1 MRLLKK
7 IAILVICF
15 AAFLGLGSFSSRA
28 AEDTSDDKLVSDYGI
43 PETVL
48 QVICDNSYL
57 ANGAKL
63 SSVASPQTLTLGD
76 IKNLQVLSVATR
88 KLNEDGSYT
97 SSTNPI
103 VAEWV
108 SDSLN
113 QSLELWKSA
122 QNGGAITETT
132 MGNTL
137 TDFIFIQNLSQAWNN
152 TTNTP
157 EYLLTNGIKLDNG
170 TFVALPKLNALL
182 AIAGITG
189 ENLIQRSILTTID
202 FTGVLS
208 EIKITNE
215 EVSGLRTK
223 FLALLRTKKL
233 LNLTTLSLGSNQIG
247 LDFVKD
253 KNSSYI
259 LANSILNSSSIRNLD
274 LTDNE
279 IQEVDFWLLKNIS
292 GSLNKLDLS
301 NNKITKIDY
310 SNGNYFDQILEEV
323 SGASNINITGNAKID
338 FTDENVRFV
347 LISAVNSKGQNVS
360 MDDSIA
366 NKVILAGLDKYT
378 NGLTAEGLLTIV
390 DQMTADTFTKV
401 IASDSRSDGNATSLV
416 SKEVLETLINQP
428 TENNIIAQLKNN
440 GEQGVLDQMQ
450 ALAEKVGM
458 GDELKKFTDAVQPS
472 DQNAI
477 ALSSS
482 TFDFGQTTIEDIQ
495 DPGYSI
501 NSTVANFQLSGKVI
515 QGYSLKVFA
524 SPWVNSSDASMS
536 LSPIFT
542 FSLANAEDGKI
553 SSVELNSAT
562 NNSNPVELLNNSD
575 SAPKAFSYSL
585 GDSGRVKLSNIDKNA
600 QPGTYQGTIT
610 WEISTDTSNA
620 Q

>member
-1 MRLLKK
+1 MRALKK
-7 IAILVICF
+7 IAILIICF
-15 AAFLGLGSFSSRA
+15 VVFLGLGSFSSRA
-28 AEDTSDDKLVSDYGI
+28 AEDSFDDKLVSDYGI

-57 ANGAKL
+57 ANGARL

-76 IKNLQVLSVATR
+76 IKNLQVFSVATR

-97 SSTNPI
+97 SSRNPI

-113 QSLELWKSA
+113 QSLELWNSA
-122 QNGGAITETT
+122 QNGGAITEIT

-157 EYLLTNGIKLDNG
+157 EYLLSNGIKLDNG
-170 TFVALPKLNALL
+170 TVVALPKLNALL

-208 EIKITNE
+208 EVKITNE

-233 LNLTTLSLGSNQIG
+233 LNLTTLNLGSNQIG

-253 KNSSYI
+253 KNSSYV

-274 LTDNE
+274 LTNNE

-301 NNKITKIDY
+301 NNKITKIEY
-310 SNGNYFDQILEEV
+310 SNGNYFDQILDEV
-323 SGASNINITGNAKID
+323 SGATSINITGNAKID
-338 FTDENVRFV
+338 FSDPEVRFV

-366 NKVILAGLDKYT
+366 NKVILAGLNKYT
-378 NGLTAEGLLTIV
+378 NGLTADGLLTIV

-401 IASDSRSDGNATSLV
+401 IASDSIGGSDATSLV
-416 SKEVLETLINQP
+416 SKEVLEALINQP
-428 TENNIIAQLKNN
+428 TGNNIIAQLKNN
-440 GEQGVLDQMQ
+440 GEQGVLDHLQ

-458 GDELKKFTDAVQPS
+458 GDELKKFTDAVQPPE
-472 DQNAI
+472 QNSI
-477 ALSSS
+477 VLSSDPFS
-482 TFDFGQTTIEDIQ
+482 FGETTIENIQ

-501 NSTVANFQLSGKVI
+501 NSTVENFQLTGKII
-515 QGYSLKVFA
+515 QGYSLEVFA
-524 SPWVNSSDASMS
+524 SPWANSSDATMS
-536 LSPIFT
+536 LLPIFN
-542 FSLANAEDGKI
+542 FSLANAEDGLI
-553 SSVELNSAT
+553 SKVELNSAT
-562 NNSNPVELLNNSD
+562 NNSNPVQLLNNSD
-575 SAPKAFSYSL
+575 SAAKEFSYSL
-585 GDSGRVKLSNIDKNA
+585 GDSGQVKLSNIDKNA